1 MDLIEKIWNFTSV
14 FHKGESIQ
22 PKEENLQPIE
32 EKLDPKIEKFQ
43 PNQDK
48 NQFTEENLHITDENW
63 HSTEGILEPTKENLQ
78 LTEEILQSVEENLQP
93 TEENLQPTDILCNI
107 CDVSL
112 KHVESL
118 NIHYLE
124 HVNNKR
130 CTVNIEKLNA
140 IHLDKLIYNNAA
152 KETFKNDFTTFDD
165 SMEVTNTDIK
175 TNNHNKTE
183 TSNNKTVFEET
194 TEDAKDNYTIINSS
208 DSNDLSIRLTIKK
221 EPKVKRKKICHIT
234 ADIKE
239 ESSKDSV
246 NIFPCH
252 VCQDLFN
259 STKSL
264 TFHIETL
271 HSDVEKLTCA
281 MCQKKF
287 PNFTNLMI
295 HTRKHLGI
303 RPFSCH
309 HCTKSFCDAKY
320 LNDHKSRC
328 KKVLSPNPNAKD
340 DLASKIIYTAKGSSP
355 CNVCRQA
362 FDNYGDLRRHVGLIH
377 PEQVDNL
384 TCSICQQKI
393 ARFDALMD
401 HTRRHLNIRPYSC
414 AKCGAAFHTKP
425 NVNQHVKS
433 CHKSAI
439 NKDSKNMMDVIES
452 DNFLDILE
460 AVPAPKEIVFIYVV
474 IQCTCKLDVCTHVR

>member
-1 MDLIEKIWNFTSV
+1 MIEKIWNFTSV

-32 EKLDPKIEKFQ
+32 EKLDQKIEKFP
-43 PNQDK
+43 PNENK
-48 NQFTEENLHITDENW
+48 NQFTE
-63 HSTEGILEPTKENLQ
+63 GNLQ
-78 LTEEILQSVEENLQP
+78 LAEEILQPTEKIQQTEQNLQP
-93 TEENLQPTDILCNI
+93 TNEIFQQATEEYLQPTDKILQPIEVNLQPTTDILCNI

-130 CTVNIEKLNA
+130 CRVNVEKLNA
-140 IHLDKLIYNNAA
+140 LHLDKLIYNNAV
-152 KETFKNDFTTFDD
+152 KETFKNVTDDFTTFDD

-175 TNNHNKTE
+175 TNNHDKTE
-183 TSNNKTVFEET
+183 PNNKTVFEET
-194 TEDAKDNYTIINSS
+194 IDIKPEVAKDNYTIINNS

-221 EPKVKRKKICHIT
+221 EPKVKRKKIYHIT

-239 ESSKDSV
+239 EPVKDSV

-264 TFHIETL
+264 TIHIETL

-320 LNDHKSRC
+320 LNDHKNRC
-328 KKVLSPNPNAKD
+328 KKVVSPNLNAKD
-340 DLASKIIYTAKGSSP
+340 DLASKIIYSAKGSSP

-433 CHKSAI
+433 CHKSAT

-460 AVPAPKEIVFIYVV
+460 AVSAPKEIVFIYFV
-474 IQCTCKLDVCTHVR
+474 I